1 MPASKLASGGSYAIT
16 DFWLEDSVY
25 GDFSY
30 VELPNYVDGAVYKKV
45 EIKYP
50 KLTLSNVKTLSKKK
64 SSVTLKLTLGK
75 VNGKYV
81 TGQTVTFKFN
91 GKTYTA
97 KTNSK
102 GVAKVTIPKKV
113 YSGYAVGKVV
123 KYSAKYF
130 QKTITLKL
138 KMTK

>member
-1 MPASKLASGGSYAIT
+1 MAGSVSSAQNNTFPSWMDEVEFNSSNSKQSINGPIDPETGKISTLEAKYSNGKAVMPASKLASGGSYAIT

-64 SSVTLKLTLGK
+64 SSVT
-75 VNGKYV
+75 
-81 TGQTVTFKFN
+81 
-91 GKTYTA
+91 
-97 KTNSK
+97 SR
-102 GVAKVTIPKKV
+102 KKV
-113 YSGYAVGKVV
+113 CSNF
-123 KYSAKYF
+123 SAFK
-130 QKTITLKL
+130 Q
-138 KMTK
+138 